1 MTIEDI
7 RDLCLGLKAVTEDIK
22 WENHLCFS
30 VGGKMFIITSPDEV
44 PPTAS
49 FRVSDE
55 DFDKLTQRAGI
66 IPAPYLARYKW
77 VMVEDIDLLTPA
89 QWKSLISEAHT
100 LVAKKLSTRQ
110 RTWLGFEE

>member
-7 RDLCLGLKAVTEDIK
+7 RDLCLGLKGVTEDIK

-49 FRVSDE
+49 FKVSDE

-77 VMVEDIDLLTPA
+77 VMVEDIDLLAPA
-89 QWKSLISEAHT
+89 QWKSLLIGAHT
-100 LVAKKLSTRQ
+100 MVVKKLPKKQ
-110 RTWLGFEE
+110 RDRLGFL